1 MCRRSSCSLVRR
13 RASLLFSCHAN
24 KSDKCAKI
32 YEVQRRSSGTKGTR
46 VPLADSAGMEAT
58 TVRGGEDWSGFGGSG
73 YGHAAV
79 SCMQIMKMW
88 VFGGTRAEF
97 FVFQLFTQPV
107 GNQGEFAAIAR
118 LPWPTCLSRFFWGR
132 SLSIF
137 FSLAKEFIIEAFFF
151 SLLCF
156 EYRKPFFII
165 KGKSKTIS
173 ISLIHLAGCF
183 CFPPNTHRLG
193 GLKSWITS
201 YTPYLPQQMCILDSS
216 MIWLLRFGTLILT
229 TTVQ

>member
-1 MCRRSSCSLVRR
+1 M
-13 RASLLFSCHAN
+13 
-24 KSDKCAKI
+24 
-32 YEVQRRSSGTKGTR
+32 
-46 VPLADSAGMEAT
+46 
-58 TVRGGEDWSGFGGSG
+58 
-73 YGHAAV
+73 

-183 CFPPNTHRLG
+183 CFPPPQHTQTRWPKILNHLIHTLPTSANVHF
-193 GLKSWITS
+193 GLQHDLA
-201 YTPYLPQQMCILDSS
+201 P
-216 MIWLLRFGTLILT
+216 
-229 TTVQ
+229 

>member
-137 FSLAKEFIIEAFFF
+137 FSLAKEFIIEAFF
-151 SLLCF
+151 SL
-156 EYRKPFFII
+156 
-165 KGKSKTIS
+165 
-173 ISLIHLAGCF
+173 F
-183 CFPPNTHRLG
+183 CVLNTGNLF
-193 GLKSWITS
+193 L
-201 YTPYLPQQMCILDSS
+201 
-216 MIWLLRFGTLILT
+216 LLRARAKQFLYH
-229 TTVQ
+229 